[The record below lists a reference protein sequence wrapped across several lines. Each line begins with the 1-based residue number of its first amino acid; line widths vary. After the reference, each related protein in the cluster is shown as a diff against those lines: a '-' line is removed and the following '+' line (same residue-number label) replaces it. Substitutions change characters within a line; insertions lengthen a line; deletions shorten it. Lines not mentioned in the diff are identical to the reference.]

1 MKGRKSGRE
10 AVAHLVFND
19 FRNDS
24 RVEKTCGSL
33 SAAGYSVRVFAFG
46 GAGLPAKEKR
56 DGWEVL
62 RCGRG
67 WRLGALAALSWR
79 FLTSVNGYDLVH
91 CHDLEPL
98 PLAVIGK
105 VMRGGHMRIVY
116 DAHELETE
124 KMAAR
129 GSRKIIFKVME
140 RVLMPFVDEL
150 ITVGERIADW
160 YAKKYSRRKPRVIMN
175 SPKLHKAEKSEVLRE
190 RLGIP
195 QETRLFLYLGALSA
209 GRSVEPML
217 DAFAGCEDR
226 VLVLM
231 GGGGTSREGRRL
243 EALARE
249 RARREANVFLLGP
262 VPGSKVVE
270 YASSADGGLCLIED
284 ECLSYRYCLPN
295 KLFEYGMAGTSVV
308 VSDLPELREVVERYG
323 CGVICSEL
331 TAEGIRRAVDEWLA
345 ADVRT
350 MGIGARRLAE
360 ERCWEK
366 QEKTL
371 VDIYRRL
378 IPKAR
383 LDT

>member
-1 MKGRKSGRE
+1 MKKRKKERG
-10 AVAHLVFND
+10 AVLHLVFNE

-24 RVEKTCGSL
+24 RVEKTCDSL
-33 SAAGYSVRVFAFG
+33 SVAGFSVRVLAFG
-46 GAGLPAKEKR
+46 GVGLPAKEKR
-56 DGWEVL
+56 DGWEVI
-62 RCGRG
+62 RCGSGR
-67 WRLGALAALSWR
+67 RLWALVALSWR
-79 FLTSVNGYDLVH
+79 FLTSVNGFHLVH

-105 VMRGGHMRIVY
+105 LIRGGRMKIVY

-129 GSRKIIFKVME
+129 GSRKIIYKVME
-140 RVLMPFVDEL
+140 RALMPFVDEL

-160 YAKKYSRRKPRVIMN
+160 YAKKYSRRKPRVVMN
-175 SPKLHKAEKSEVLRE
+175 SPRLHNPKKSEALRK
-190 RLGIP
+190 RIGISL
-195 QETRLFLYLGALSA
+195 ETRLFLYLGALSP
-209 GRSVEPML
+209 GRSVEAML
-217 DAFAGCEDR
+217 DAFSGCEDR

-231 GGGGTSREGRRL
+231 GSGGTSREGNRL
-243 EALARE
+243 EALVRE
-249 RARREANVFLLGP
+249 RASCEANVFFLEP

-331 TAEGIRRAVDEWLA
+331 TADGIRMAVDEWLV

-350 MGIGARRLAE
+350 MGVRARLMAE

-366 QEKTL
+366 QEKAL
-371 VDIYRRL
+371 GDLYRRL
-378 IPKAR
+378 IPKVR
-383 LDT
+383 LET